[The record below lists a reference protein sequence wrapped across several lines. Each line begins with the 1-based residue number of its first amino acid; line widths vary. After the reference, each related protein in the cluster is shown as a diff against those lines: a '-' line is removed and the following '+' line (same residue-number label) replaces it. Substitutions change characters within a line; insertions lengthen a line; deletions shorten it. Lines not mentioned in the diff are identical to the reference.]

1 MFKRIKNINIKAK
14 IFQIIK
20 KIQDLN
26 LIGLL
31 KIQFDKF
38 IVISRDYFMERF
50 DSLDNGEAIADHAN
64 ASESELTPK
73 INKPN
78 LMFFMIIAITIL
90 FIIWGSLAKIDRSII
105 AMGEIKP
112 SSKIQDIQSLFTGK
126 LEKIY
131 VEEGDYVLKDEPL
144 FAIDSLEI
152 IAEKNQTE
160 NTYYTHLAKIS
171 RLRRELGIT
180 DGFNFPDE
188 LIENRPELIALE
200 EQIFLSNMSYL
211 EILERQVEMTQELY
225 DQGAE
230 SEMSLLARK
239 SALLER
245 RNVTLNE
252 LTKAEEILANTLSK
266 LPAQRIRAEQAII
279 KSTSDGTI
287 TNINFYTI
295 GAVVEAGMKLAE
307 IVPDDDDLVVEARVL
322 PQDVSFIQDGMK
334 AYISLTSYDE
344 SIYGRAKGEVLKVSA
359 NTRSDQD
366 GTTFYIATLSAD
378 FEEFSSKV
386 NGIIQPGMQTQ
397 ISIIGDKRT
406 VLGYLFSPVTKLTS
420 KAFREK

>member
-1 MFKRIKNINIKAK
+1 M
-14 IFQIIK
+14 
-20 KIQDLN
+20 
-26 LIGLL
+26 
-31 KIQFDKF
+31 
-38 IVISRDYFMERF
+38 VSW
-50 DSLDNGEAIADHAN
+50 S
-64 ASESELTPK
+64 
-73 INKPN
+73 
-78 LMFFMIIAITIL
+78 
-90 FIIWGSLAKIDRSII
+90 
-105 AMGEIKP
+105 
-112 SSKIQDIQSLFTGK
+112 
-126 LEKIY
+126 
-131 VEEGDYVLKDEPL
+131 
-144 FAIDSLEI
+144 
-152 IAEKNQTE
+152 
-160 NTYYTHLAKIS
+160 
-171 RLRRELGIT
+171 
-180 DGFNFPDE
+180 
-188 LIENRPELIALE
+188 
-200 EQIFLSNMSYL
+200 
-211 EILERQVEMTQELY
+211 
-225 DQGAE
+225 
-230 SEMSLLARK
+230 
-239 SALLER
+239 
-245 RNVTLNE
+245 
-252 LTKAEEILANTLSK
+252 ILANTLSK

-307 IVPDDDDLVVEARVL
+307 IVPDVDDLVVEARVL

>member
-1 MFKRIKNINIKAK
+1 MIRA
-14 IFQIIK
+14 
-20 KIQDLN
+20 L
-26 LIGLL
+26 
-31 KIQFDKF
+31 
-38 IVISRDYFMERF
+38 S
-50 DSLDNGEAIADHAN
+50 
-64 ASESELTPK
+64 PK
-73 INKPN
+73 CH
-78 LMFFMIIAITIL
+78 
-90 FIIWGSLAKIDRSII
+90 
-105 AMGEIKP
+105 
-112 SSKIQDIQSLFTGK
+112 
-126 LEKIY
+126 Y
-131 VEEGDYVLKDEPL
+131 
-144 FAIDSLEI
+144 
-152 IAEKNQTE
+152 
-160 NTYYTHLAKIS
+160 
-171 RLRRELGIT
+171 
-180 DGFNFPDE
+180 
-188 LIENRPELIALE
+188 
-200 EQIFLSNMSYL
+200 
-211 EILERQVEMTQELY
+211 
-225 DQGAE
+225 
-230 SEMSLLARK
+230 LARK

-245 RNVTLNE
+245 RNITLNE

-266 LPAQRIRAEQAII
+266 LPAQRIRAEQAIV

-366 GTTFYIATLSAD
+366 GVTFYIATLSAD
-378 FEEFSSKV
+378 FEEFSNKV

>member
-1 MFKRIKNINIKAK
+1 
-14 IFQIIK
+14 
-20 KIQDLN
+20 
-26 LIGLL
+26 
-31 KIQFDKF
+31 
-38 IVISRDYFMERF
+38 
-50 DSLDNGEAIADHAN
+50 
-64 ASESELTPK
+64 
-73 INKPN
+73 
-78 LMFFMIIAITIL
+78 
-90 FIIWGSLAKIDRSII
+90 
-105 AMGEIKP
+105 
-112 SSKIQDIQSLFTGK
+112 
-126 LEKIY
+126 
-131 VEEGDYVLKDEPL
+131 
-144 FAIDSLEI
+144 
-152 IAEKNQTE
+152 
-160 NTYYTHLAKIS
+160 
-171 RLRRELGIT
+171 
-180 DGFNFPDE
+180 
-188 LIENRPELIALE
+188 
-200 EQIFLSNMSYL
+200 
-211 EILERQVEMTQELY
+211 MTQELY

>member
-1 MFKRIKNINIKAK
+1 
-14 IFQIIK
+14 
-20 KIQDLN
+20 
-26 LIGLL
+26 
-31 KIQFDKF
+31 
-38 IVISRDYFMERF
+38 MERF

-78 LMFFMIIAITIL
+78 LMFFMIITITIL

-171 RLRRELGIT
+171 RLRLELGIT

-230 SEMSLLARK
+230 SEMSVLARK

-279 KSTSDGTI
+279 KSTSG
-287 TNINFYTI
+287 NFV
-295 GAVVEAGMKLAE
+295 AS
-307 IVPDDDDLVVEARVL
+307 R
-322 PQDVSFIQDGMK
+322 
-334 AYISLTSYDE
+334 
-344 SIYGRAKGEVLKVSA
+344 
-359 NTRSDQD
+359 
-366 GTTFYIATLSAD
+366 
-378 FEEFSSKV
+378 
-386 NGIIQPGMQTQ
+386 
-397 ISIIGDKRT
+397 
-406 VLGYLFSPVTKLTS
+406 
-420 KAFREK
+420 

>member
-1 MFKRIKNINIKAK
+1 
-14 IFQIIK
+14 
-20 KIQDLN
+20 
-26 LIGLL
+26 
-31 KIQFDKF
+31 
-38 IVISRDYFMERF
+38 
-50 DSLDNGEAIADHAN
+50 
-64 ASESELTPK
+64 
-73 INKPN
+73 
-78 LMFFMIIAITIL
+78 
-90 FIIWGSLAKIDRSII
+90 
-105 AMGEIKP
+105 MGEIKP

-171 RLRRELGIT
+171 RLRLELGIT
-180 DGFNFPDE
+180 DAFNFPDE

-245 RNVTLNE
+245 RNITLNE

-266 LPAQRIRAEQAII
+266 LPAQRIRAEQAIV

-366 GTTFYIATLSAD
+366 GVTFYIATLSAD
-378 FEEFSSKV
+378 FEEFSNKV

>member
-20 KIQDLN
+20 KIQDSN

-31 KIQFDKF
+31 KVQFNKF

-131 VEEGDYVLKDEPL
+131 VEKDEPL

-171 RLRRELGIT
+171 RLRLELGIT
-180 DGFNFPDE
+180 DGFNFPEE

>member
-1 MFKRIKNINIKAK
+1 
-14 IFQIIK
+14 
-20 KIQDLN
+20 
-26 LIGLL
+26 
-31 KIQFDKF
+31 
-38 IVISRDYFMERF
+38 
-50 DSLDNGEAIADHAN
+50 
-64 ASESELTPK
+64 
-73 INKPN
+73 
-78 LMFFMIIAITIL
+78 
-90 FIIWGSLAKIDRSII
+90 
-105 AMGEIKP
+105 MGEIKP

-171 RLRRELGIT
+171 RLRLELGIT
-180 DGFNFPDE
+180 DEFNFPKE

>member
-1 MFKRIKNINIKAK
+1 MK
-14 IFQIIK
+14 
-20 KIQDLN
+20 
-26 LIGLL
+26 LL
-31 KIQFDKF
+31 
-38 IVISRDYFMERF
+38 
-50 DSLDNGEAIADHAN
+50 
-64 ASESELTPK
+64 
-73 INKPN
+73 
-78 LMFFMIIAITIL
+78 
-90 FIIWGSLAKIDRSII
+90 
-105 AMGEIKP
+105 
-112 SSKIQDIQSLFTGK
+112 QSLFTGK

-171 RLRRELGIT
+171 RLRLELGIT

-230 SEMSLLARK
+230 SEMSVLARK

>member
-1 MFKRIKNINIKAK
+1 
-14 IFQIIK
+14 
-20 KIQDLN
+20 
-26 LIGLL
+26 
-31 KIQFDKF
+31 
-38 IVISRDYFMERF
+38 
-50 DSLDNGEAIADHAN
+50 
-64 ASESELTPK
+64 
-73 INKPN
+73 
-78 LMFFMIIAITIL
+78 
-90 FIIWGSLAKIDRSII
+90 
-105 AMGEIKP
+105 
-112 SSKIQDIQSLFTGK
+112 
-126 LEKIY
+126 
-131 VEEGDYVLKDEPL
+131 
-144 FAIDSLEI
+144 
-152 IAEKNQTE
+152 
-160 NTYYTHLAKIS
+160 
-171 RLRRELGIT
+171 
-180 DGFNFPDE
+180 
-188 LIENRPELIALE
+188 
-200 EQIFLSNMSYL
+200 MSYL

-230 SEMSLLARK
+230 SEMSLLAKK

-307 IVPDDDDLVVEARVL
+307 IVPDDDNLVVEARVL